1 MSLTTATTVSD
12 QRSASR
18 QCGFTLLEVMIAL
31 AIIGSALIACLS
43 LANRSV
49 FSNDEVQRIT
59 TATMLAQHKMS
70 ELETESRLGEL
81 DTSELEGDWEEPY
94 QQYRWQVEY
103 SATPVSGVQQVTV
116 SVLWGKKARNEEVTL
131 DSFLFN

>member
-1 MSLTTATTVSD
+1 MNSTMPTACECTPLSD
-12 QRSASR
+12 RE
-18 QCGFTLLEVMIAL
+18 GFTLLEVMIAL
-31 AIIGSALIACLS
+31 VIVGTALIACLT

-49 FSNDEVQRIT
+49 FSNEEVQRIT

-70 ELETESRLGEL
+70 ELETESRLDEL
-81 DTSELEGDWEEPY
+81 NTSDEKGQWDAPY
-94 QQYRWQVEY
+94 QQYRWEVVY

-116 SVLWGKKARNEEVTL
+116 SVLWGDEARNEEVTL

>member
-1 MSLTTATTVSD
+1 MP
-12 QRSASR
+12 RSAHNAAKGHLADS
-18 QCGFTLLEVMIAL
+18 GFTLLEVMIAL
-31 AIIGSALIACLS
+31 VIVGSALIACLT

-49 FSNDEVQRIT
+49 HSNDTVQRIT

-81 DTSELEGDWEEPY
+81 DSSDQQGQWDEPY
-94 QQYRWQVEY
+94 QQYRWEVQF
-103 SATPVSGVQQVTV
+103 STTPVDGVQQVTV
-116 SVLWGKKARNEEVTL
+116 SVLWGERNRNEEVSI

>member
-1 MSLTTATTVSD
+1 MATTVSEP
-12 QRSASR
+12 QQTR
-18 QCGFTLLEVMIAL
+18 QQSGFTLLEIMIAL
-31 AIIGSALIACLS
+31 AIIGSALIACLT

-81 DTSELEGDWEEPY
+81 DTSELQGEWEEPY
-94 QQYRWQVEY
+94 QQYRWEVEY

-131 DSFLFN
+131 DSFLFD